1 MKKGVL
7 DSLIIAIIILI
18 GASILSVS
26 VYFLVFNEQEI
37 TKIKSENL
45 PQISAK
51 SVENTSDRSKI
62 SSSSNLFS
70 QFNLKEKTLSI
81 LRIQEKIYLKL
92 KSKISP

>member
-70 QFNLKEKTLSI
+70 QFNLKEKTLS
-81 LRIQEKIYLKL
+81 LLKIQKAIFLKL

>member
-92 KSKISP
+92 KSKIIP